1 METVNE
7 KKVILQS
14 EYIPEVIYNHL
25 PVVLKKMTNEFSGR
39 ERDIVLLSSIG
50 VLSSSIPN
58 VFGIYDGD
66 KIYPNLFIII
76 IAPPASGKGVMNFS
90 KILVQKIHNKI
101 LSASKIENS
110 ECQKEKKKGKERN
123 FDDCP
128 RIELKIIPANISTA
142 EMYSYLNSSTNGV
155 VIIESEADTLSN
167 MLKNDWSN
175 YSDLLRKAFHHESVS
190 LSRQMDNRYIEIE
203 EPKISIVISGT
214 PDQLRP
220 LIKSK
225 ENGLFSRF
233 LMYSFD
239 EISNFKDVF
248 APKSYNY
255 KDTFEKSGD
264 KIYRLYGE
272 LMDLKGELEF
282 KFTDD
287 QNKRFLKDFTF
298 IHEDILKNHS
308 HNVIPNLNRHGLMLF
323 RICMILTVLRIESNI
338 SNKSQLV
345 CSNRDF
351 ITALKLIKVVLK
363 HAIIN
368 HNSLNDGG
376 LSDLEEELLFSLNQS
391 FTRKQAIEVGKK
403 FNIPQRTVDDKLK
416 QWQKKKAIKKV
427 EQGIYKRL

>member
-1 METVNE
+1 
-7 KKVILQS
+7 
-14 EYIPEVIYNHL
+14 
-25 PVVLKKMTNEFSGR
+25 
-39 ERDIVLLSSIG
+39 
-50 VLSSSIPN
+50 
-58 VFGIYDGD
+58 
-66 KIYPNLFIII
+66 
-76 IAPPASGKGVMNFS
+76 
-90 KILVQKIHNKI
+90 
-101 LSASKIENS
+101 
-110 ECQKEKKKGKERN
+110 
-123 FDDCP
+123 
-128 RIELKIIPANISTA
+128 
-142 EMYSYLNSSTNGV
+142 MYSYLNSSTNGV